1 MNPRHCPFDQ
11 MIVINHYRAMPTTIS
26 DLHHAGA
33 TSLSMFLEFTR
44 LDSIDHAQLCRL
56 LAPEKAIKLNNDSLV
71 CDSGLAVLLLLF

>member
-11 MIVINHYRAMPTTIS
+11 MIAFNQYRAMPTTIS

-56 LAPEKAIKLNNDSLV
+56 LAPEKAIIIKHKTE
-71 CDSGLAVLLLLF
+71 